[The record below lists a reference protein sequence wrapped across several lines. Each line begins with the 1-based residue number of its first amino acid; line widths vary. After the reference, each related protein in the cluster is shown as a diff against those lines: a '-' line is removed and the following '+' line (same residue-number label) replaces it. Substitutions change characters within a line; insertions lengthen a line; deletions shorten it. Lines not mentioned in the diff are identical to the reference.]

1 MTNTP
6 PKLLIS
12 LAKYTLAKHLKILFD
27 LPVTSPRLAIHS
39 RVSHSQHATDP
50 RILSYYAN
58 MTVEH
63 LELPLHNLF
72 EDRAVP
78 LQDFELP
85 DNLRPSWLTPR
96 KLQLLSVQDEVKT
109 VIHTFDL
116 NKTFCDKIPGFPQL
130 QEYDEK
136 SLKRTLF
143 RSAAAWRVANG
154 VFASSKVKYPD
165 GPRLKDTMA
174 VAVEL
179 DDDQWFFGTIFTVDK
194 QSWTMRPCVDRLA
207 SREEKATLNRLPVT
221 TYPLPKPQDVDG
233 SFRTALQ
240 ARGRRLPDFEEWV
253 NDNRQYFP
261 AHIQDDTDF
270 DFGRRTQQSRIS
282 QQHEISGSRRQE
294 TRRLNNS
301 EDSYQSDED
310 HEDSADSGRIARKLP
325 HAKR

>member
-109 VIHTFDL
+109 MIHAFDL
-116 NKTFCDKIPGFPQL
+116 KKTFCDKIPGFPQL
-130 QEYDEK
+130 QDMTK
-136 SLKRTLF
+136 SLSNARFSGLPLLGESRMVCLRAQ
-143 RSAAAWRVANG
+143 RSSIRM
-154 VFASSKVKYPD
+154 D
-165 GPRLKDTMA
+165 
-174 VAVEL
+174 
-179 DDDQWFFGTIFTVDK
+179 
-194 QSWTMRPCVDRLA
+194 
-207 SREEKATLNRLPVT
+207 PV
-221 TYPLPKPQDVDG
+221 
-233 SFRTALQ
+233 
-240 ARGRRLPDFEEWV
+240 
-253 NDNRQYFP
+253 
-261 AHIQDDTDF
+261 
-270 DFGRRTQQSRIS
+270 SRIPW
-282 QQHEISGSRRQE
+282 R
-294 TRRLNNS
+294 
-301 EDSYQSDED
+301 
-310 HEDSADSGRIARKLP
+310 
-325 HAKR
+325 